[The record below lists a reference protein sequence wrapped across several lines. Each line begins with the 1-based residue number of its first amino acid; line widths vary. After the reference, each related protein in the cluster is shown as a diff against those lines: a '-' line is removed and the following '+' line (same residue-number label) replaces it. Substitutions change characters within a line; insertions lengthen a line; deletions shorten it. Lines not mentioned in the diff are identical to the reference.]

1 MQTCISTSF
10 PVGAWSVTY
19 PRNDNYNSAV
29 ANYAQ
34 EFLEAQEYKASSS
47 PIVVKPRISYVSA
60 YDVYAIKKFTK
71 NSTLVIK
78 MNNAED
84 LLKQDPQ
91 IFDGLELEIVDENDD
106 DYFEEEEKY

>member
-1 MQTCISTSF
+1 MLRIGNAMQTYITTG
-10 PVGAWSVTY
+10 VWSVTY
-19 PRNDNYNSAV
+19 PRNDA
-29 ANYAQ
+29 APNYAQ
-34 EFLEAQEYKASSS
+34 EYQLSSS

-91 IFDGLELEIVDENDD
+91 IFDGLELEIIDENDN

>member
-1 MQTCISTSF
+1 MQTYVSTGLQAG
-10 PVGAWSVTY
+10 VWSVTY
-19 PRNDNYNSAV
+19 TRNDNYNSAV

-34 EFLEAQEYKASSS
+34 EYQASS

-60 YDVYAIKKFTK
+60 YDVYVIKKFTK

-91 IFDGLELEIVDENDD
+91 IFDGLELEIIDENDD